1 MEFFPHSGVTI
12 MVQALWVMNMDLSG
26 VLKAATHF
34 GLGLAMLC
42 AVRIRPLASD
52 LAQEVVT
59 RFGSVTVD
67 SAKILRFN
75 ERPLEPVIKG
85 NNSLTLGEPMRIGAT
100 DVVLVRDDGGT
111 ACPFLYY
118 FVIVSK
124 SGAKATPSFGT
135 CGEITDVKRVGK
147 SISVV
152 MPGYR
157 GPFESQKERREAQQ
171 QKHTFIFSAG
181 VVRETEMNH

>member
-67 SAKILRFN
+67 SAKKF
-75 ERPLEPVIKG
+75 
-85 NNSLTLGEPMRIGAT
+85 
-100 DVVLVRDDGGT
+100 D
-111 ACPFLYY
+111 
-118 FVIVSK
+118 
-124 SGAKATPSFGT
+124 SGRAHAHWCDRCRARQG
-135 CGEITDVKRVGK
+135 
-147 SISVV
+147 
-152 MPGYR
+152 
-157 GPFESQKERREAQQ
+157 
-171 QKHTFIFSAG
+171 
-181 VVRETEMNH
+181 